1 MRGTEVGGILGV
13 ILFFSSFLLRF
24 EFGSAGRARHV
35 PFAEWFES
43 FPTSSPSNSESSQ
56 SQSAKPSLR
65 YGSRRSPI
73 VGESQ
78 SIGLPIKR
86 FEIGGGRRVGCV
98 IDPISNYL
106 GLWSTEIGRTL
117 FGYMQCNPLPLP
129 PILRWMWWQTTQ
141 RYRDGFV
148 SAKYDIC

>member
-13 ILFFSSFLLRF
+13 NFFSFFLLRF

-43 FPTSSPSNSESSQ
+43 FPTSSSSNSEPSQ

-86 FEIGGGRRVGCV
+86 FEIGGGGG
-98 IDPISNYL
+98 S
-106 GLWSTEIGRTL
+106 IG
-117 FGYMQCNPLPLP
+117 
-129 PILRWMWWQTTQ
+129 
-141 RYRDGFV
+141 
-148 SAKYDIC
+148 